1 MIRYFAK
8 FVHRD
13 NSATGT
19 RTRVARVRA
28 EYPNQLDY
36 SGVASRSGPVNC
48 RRRIAVLYMV
58 RILASLLVV
67 QPSRA

>member
-1 MIRYFAK
+1 MFVEICFAASMPHAPS
-8 FVHRD
+8 FVNVFSAE

-36 SGVASRSGPVNC
+36 SGS
-48 RRRIAVLYMV
+48 
-58 RILASLLVV
+58 V
-67 QPSRA
+67 QHKLNL

>member
-28 EYPNQLDY
+28 DYPNQLDY
-36 SGVASRSGPVNC
+36 SGSDGAMLQKR
-48 RRRIAVLYMV
+48 
-58 RILASLLVV
+58 
-67 QPSRA
+67 QRAIE